1 MSRKKLPGM
10 CSSHRLQEWIQG
22 KAAVKGSSGLVLP
35 VDSGDELGDGL
46 ADEIL
51 IEMLLINQANQ
62 AVPAQIVTG
71 RSPRS

>member
-1 MSRKKLPGM
+1 M
-10 CSSHRLQEWIQG
+10 
-22 KAAVKGSSGLVLP
+22 KGSWGLVLP
-35 VDSGDELGDGL
+35 LDSGDELGDGL